1 MIDRILSLFAWW
13 GLSLGATASAQD
25 MATMFAQYA
34 QLDAELKSRSAPV
47 MPTLRWQRDVTF
59 SKDLP
64 VKDGKATTSLALDL
78 LHPADSISKPR
89 PLVLFVHGGGW
100 SRGNRS
106 MGEDFLPLF
115 AGGGAVAG
123 TLSYRLAGEAPYPA
137 ALQDV
142 AAAVAWIRANADP
155 LGVDPNRIAIWGHSA
170 GAHLAIHTAV
180 FDPDRAQG
188 IRCAVGVA
196 GPYDLLLEEDASPF
210 GEMMVRNFLRDP
222 ADPLGMAEGAED
234 AIRARAREASPV
246 NHLDRADP
254 PLLLIQGG
262 KDSLCASAQARDMAA
277 AAMKAG
283 TEVHLAFY
291 PEIGHVP
298 TDPDVFRTISR
309 FMDRHLGTSCSAFF
323 DSIWPIEQVVA
334 TATEPETK
342 E

>member
-47 MPTLRWQRDVTF
+47 MPTLRWQRNVTF

-234 AIRARAREASPV
+234 
-246 NHLDRADP
+246 P

-309 FMDRHLGTSCSAFF
+309 FMDRHLGTSCSVFF

-334 TATEPETK
+334 TANEPETK